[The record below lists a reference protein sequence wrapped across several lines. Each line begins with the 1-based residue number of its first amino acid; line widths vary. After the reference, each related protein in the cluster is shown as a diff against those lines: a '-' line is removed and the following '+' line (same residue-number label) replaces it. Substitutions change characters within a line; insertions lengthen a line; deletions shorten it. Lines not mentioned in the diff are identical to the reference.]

1 MMRLRAPRRTSRR
14 HLIAAFSLG
23 IALHAATGCADPPTS
38 TEGAPGPVRS
48 EIRDL
53 VGLGGLWARARAINN
68 FGRVVGDASLTA
80 STIHAFSWSELGG
93 IRDLGT
99 LGGPLS
105 AAAAINAQ
113 SQIVGWSITRNG
125 VQHAFV
131 VTAGEVMRDLGTPQ
145 SGIASEASDINDS
158 GMVVGN
164 WLTATGETRVF
175 VWTQAAG
182 MRDVPGAARYQ
193 WVRANAI
200 NAHGQIAGVG
210 MDRNAGTSRA
220 LIWEASGDVRE
231 VGTLPGAAE
240 SIALA
245 INIGGHVVGASG
257 VAAGAYRAF
266 LWTPT
271 NGMRDLGVLEGMD
284 WSIARDISDRGH
296 VVGSSGPSGS
306 TAGRAF
312 LWTESGGMRELAGH
326 PASDRTESGA
336 FGVNWYGRV
345 VGYSWNGSTFRPVIF
360 PDR

>member
-1 MMRLRAPRRTSRR
+1 ML
-14 HLIAAFSLG
+14 AAV
-23 IALHAATGCADPPTS
+23 ACADPPTA
-38 TEGAPGPVRS
+38 TNDAPETVRS

-53 VGLGGLWARARAINN
+53 VGLGGLWARARAIND

-80 STIHAFSWSELGG
+80 STIHAFSWSDLGG

-99 LGGPLS
+99 LGGSLS
-105 AAAAINAQ
+105 AAAGINAQ
-113 SQIVGWSITRNG
+113 SQIVGWSITSSG

-131 VTAGEVMRDLGTPQ
+131 VTAGEVMRDLGTPVG
-145 SGIASEASDINDS
+145 GIASEASDINDN
-158 GMVVGN
+158 GTVVGN

-175 VWTQAAG
+175 LWTQAAG
-182 MRDVPGAARYQ
+182 MRDVPGGARYQ

-200 NAHGQIAGVG
+200 SAHEQIAGVG

-245 INIGGHVVGASG
+245 INLDGHVVGASG
-257 VAAGAYRAF
+257 DATGAYRAF
-266 LWTPT
+266 LWTPSG
-271 NGMRDLGVLEGMD
+271 GMRDLGVLEGMD

-296 VVGSSGPSGS
+296 VVGSSGPAGS

-312 LWTESGGMRELAGH
+312 LWTESGGMRELGGL

-336 FGVNWYGRV
+336 FGVNWYGRA